1 MLSGKPIGRLDRLPH
16 RASSKRGESGQKIS
30 GVKGEYLGNKPA
42 LLSVL
47 KELPNR
53 GYFWPLEFV
62 VAWYLE
68 SIKRQQKHIDVMRR
82 DDNFKFHQ
90 SSCISNDNFTHS
102 SKCLYKRCTMSSFQS
117 SSPTW
122 LDASVSLLSLIR

>member
-1 MLSGKPIGRLDRLPH
+1 MTKNALLLMYLHVVTTKQGILSGKSIGGLDRLPH
-16 RASSKRGESGQKIS
+16 RASSTRGESGQKIS
-30 GVKGEYLGNKPA
+30 GVKGEYLGNKRA

-82 DDNFKFHQ
+82 DDNLKFINRLVFLMITLHLVQ
-90 SSCISNDNFTHS
+90 NVYISGG
-102 SKCLYKRCTMSSFQS
+102 Q
-117 SSPTW
+117 
-122 LDASVSLLSLIR
+122 